1 MYVVYQNISSLGLCV
16 CGLSCDCLCL
26 LGAQI
31 ACFTG
36 PTDGFC
42 PALEYLTL
50 RGKKYGVQEVTH
62 PTLQHWTISW
72 ALNGNVRSLLSLLTS
87 RNGSFCVTGFK
98 LLQPAWGKSPE
109 NLAKLQ
115 TPTSVKKS
123 AYKLSIRSLMTV
135 SQLR

>member
-1 MYVVYQNISSLGLCV
+1 M

-26 LGAQI
+26 LAAETR

-36 PTDGFC
+36 LTDGFC
-42 PALEYLTL
+42 PALKYLTL
-50 RGKKYGVQEVTH
+50 QGKKYRVQEMTC

-72 ALNGNVRSLLSLLTS
+72 ALNGSVRSLLSLLTS
-87 RNGSFCVTGFK
+87 QNRSFCVIGFK

-115 TPTSVKKS
+115 TPTSVKRS
-123 AYKLSIRSLMTV
+123 ACKLSISSLMAV
-135 SQLR
+135 SQLRQHEKKAAVAQSS